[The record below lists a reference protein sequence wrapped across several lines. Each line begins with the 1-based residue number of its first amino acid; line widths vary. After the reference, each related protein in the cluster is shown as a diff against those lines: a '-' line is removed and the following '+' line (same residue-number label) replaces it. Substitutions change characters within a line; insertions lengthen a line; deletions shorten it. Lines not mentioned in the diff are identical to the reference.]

1 MIKWKQFES
10 VDDDDLDLARMEM
23 SQCDGFISFY
33 FRSLLIRNE
42 NEIKYLIDL
51 YEKTKEK
58 NKEWSG
64 GPVNREFDNYFIGK
78 YKPSLSRA
86 YDQNPSKPSIGLTLE
101 TDYGFFHSS
110 FTIKN
115 HISYSYI
122 HKPFDNKN
130 LFNQNIIDIFRV
142 GVSKNDSDLVKSM
155 SKIWS
160 SMLNKEKDRRVHHG
174 RVAPDGIK
182 TQGGH
187 KLEDVIDQ
195 LNIKTNYFDIFN

>member
-10 VDDDDLDLARMEM
+10 LDDDDLDLARMEM

-42 NEIKYLIDL
+42 KEIKYLIDL
-51 YEKTKEK
+51 YKKTKEK

-78 YKPSLSRA
+78 YKPSLSRVW
-86 YDQNPSKPSIGLTLE
+86 DQNPSKPSIGLTLE

-110 FTIKN
+110 FTIKDHIPYS
-115 HISYSYI
+115 HIS
-122 HKPFDNKN
+122 KPFDNKK

-142 GVSKNDSDLVKSM
+142 EVVDSESDIIWNT

-160 SMLNKEKDRRVHHG
+160 KSCKKYS
-174 RVAPDGIK
+174 
-182 TQGGH
+182 
-187 KLEDVIDQ
+187 LEEIIDHF
-195 LNIKTNYFDIFN
+195 NIKTNYFDIFN

>member
-1 MIKWKQFES
+1 MH
-10 VDDDDLDLARMEM
+10 
-23 SQCDGFISFY
+23 
-33 FRSLLIRNE
+33 
-42 NEIKYLIDL
+42 
-51 YEKTKEK
+51 
-58 NKEWSG
+58 
-64 GPVNREFDNYFIGK
+64 
-78 YKPSLSRA
+78 
-86 YDQNPSKPSIGLTLE
+86 DQNPSKPSIGLTLE

-142 GVSKNDSDLVKSM
+142 GVSKNYFDLVKSM

-160 SMLNKEKDRRVHHG
+160 STNKEKDRTSKHHG

-182 TQGGH
+182 T
-187 KLEDVIDQ
+187 KAV
-195 LNIKTNYFDIFN
+195 